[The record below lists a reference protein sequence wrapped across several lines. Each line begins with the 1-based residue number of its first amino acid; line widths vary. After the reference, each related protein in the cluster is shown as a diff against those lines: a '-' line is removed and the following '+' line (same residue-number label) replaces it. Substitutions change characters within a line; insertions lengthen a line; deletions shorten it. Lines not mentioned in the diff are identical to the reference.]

1 MKCLIL
7 DQAMVDR
14 LTEFCDKDN
23 LQNYI
28 DLLGDVADY
37 ITDEGDDSG
46 GEMKKKLKDWVIS
59 LHDMKQELKALR
71 RAQQ

>member
-71 RAQQ
+71 RAQR

>member
-1 MKCLIL
+1 
-7 DQAMVDR
+7 MVDR

-71 RAQQ
+71 RAQR